1 MMGDMQVKLYIK
13 QKVWSWKDRFT
24 IKDPDGHDRYA
35 VEGEFS
41 LWRKLHVYD
50 MDGREVIRIEQK
62 HWTMMPCFQVY
73 IGDQQAAEV
82 KQKFS
87 WTHPRYEIIGPDW
100 TVEGNWHGHDYEVT
114 SPTQGCIVRIA
125 KEWMTWGDSY
135 KLDVADPADELL
147 ALAVVLAI
155 DCAVSIQN
163 SN

>member
-1 MMGDMQVKLYIK
+1 MKLYIK
-13 QKVWSWKDRFT
+13 QKVWSWKERFT
-24 IKDPDGHDRYA
+24 VKDPDGHDRYA
-35 VEGEFS
+35 AEGEFS

-50 MDGREVIRIEQK
+50 AQGTEVIRIEQK
-62 HWTMMPCFQVY
+62 HWTMMPCFLVY
-73 IGDQQAAEV
+73 IGGQQAAEV

-87 WTHPRYEIIGPDW
+87 WTRSRYEIGGTDW

-114 SPTQGCIVRIA
+114 SAAQGCVVRIT

-135 KLDVADPADELL
+135 ELDIADPADELL